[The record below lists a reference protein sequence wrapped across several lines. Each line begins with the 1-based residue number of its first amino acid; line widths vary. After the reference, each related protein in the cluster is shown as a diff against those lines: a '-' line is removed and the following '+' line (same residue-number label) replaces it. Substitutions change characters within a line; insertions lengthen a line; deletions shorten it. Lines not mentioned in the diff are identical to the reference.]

1 MKDSS
6 KRSSG
11 HPRIL
16 AVTGGKGGV
25 GKTSVA
31 LNLALVL
38 ARQGNR
44 VLLLDGDTDLANVT
58 IMLGQYP
65 GRTLEHVLSGEC
77 SLEQS
82 IFEAPF
88 GLHVLPGASGV
99 ERCMRISA
107 TDRLSIF
114 RALAAFEKRYDY
126 ILIDTAAGLQANV
139 IHMIAS
145 AALACVV
152 VTPDPTSLTDA
163 FSLIKVL
170 KRRGYR
176 RTPSV
181 LVNMA
186 HGASQAQSIFQRFR
200 AALQR
205 HVDITP
211 HYLGAIWRDET
222 MRQAVSIQRPVAL
235 LSESDPSCRQF
246 RVLADMLKVR
256 FEQIEPRRAG
266 FAAYWNRLAE
276 RQQPPAAVTNPDT
289 APVEAATAA
298 AGVPIKEEARDKERA
313 GGQVEAGNKQAP
325 LDTVTRWHRWS
336 VELEALLDAADST
349 PVQRYEAL
357 TRGLALLGRTVD
369 EDTVEIIQ
377 TGLASMHWDQLPPGQ
392 RRHFA
397 SHLRHLA
404 GQIDPAPAPPS
415 KSVQRPGAGREPR
428 YDEVRFGSQE
438 ALLRALQDQ
447 PDHVSLDAWLDRITS
462 RKPGSEK

>member
-1 MKDSS
+1 MKGSS
-6 KRSSG
+6 ERSSG
-11 HPRIL
+11 YPRIL

-58 IMLGQYP
+58 IMLGKYP
-65 GRTLEHVLSGEC
+65 GRTLEHVLQGEC
-77 SLEQS
+77 TLEQA

-88 GLHVLPGASGV
+88 GLHVLAGASGV
-99 ERCMRISA
+99 ERCMGISA

-114 RALAAFEKRYDY
+114 RGLAAFEKRYDY

-186 HGASQAQSIFQRFR
+186 HGASQAQSIFQRFH

-205 HVDITP
+205 HVGVAP

-222 MRQAVSIQRPVAL
+222 IRQAVSIQRPVAL
-235 LSESDPSCRQF
+235 LSENDPSCRQF

-276 RQQPPAAVTNPDT
+276 RKQPAAPSFAAVTKPLSRATDT
-289 APVEAATAA
+289 HRKQEALD
-298 AGVPIKEEARDKERA
+298 AG
-313 GGQVEAGNKQAP
+313 
-325 LDTVTRWHRWS
+325 TRWQQVS
-336 VELEALLDAADST
+336 AEFEDLLDAADAT
-349 PVQRYEAL
+349 PLLRYEAL
-357 TRGLALLGRTVD
+357 TQCLALLGRRMD
-369 EDTVEIIQ
+369 EDTLEILQ
-377 TGLASMHWDQLPPGQ
+377 TGLASMQWEQLPLPQ

-397 SHLRHLA
+397 THLRHIA
-404 GQIDPAPAPPS
+404 SQIAPDADRETEAPKKPI
-415 KSVQRPGAGREPR
+415 KGREPQ
-428 YDEVRFGSQE
+428 YDEIQFGSQE

-447 PDHVSLDAWLDRITS
+447 PDHVSLDAWLDRIT
-462 RKPGSEK
+462 RRNTGSEK